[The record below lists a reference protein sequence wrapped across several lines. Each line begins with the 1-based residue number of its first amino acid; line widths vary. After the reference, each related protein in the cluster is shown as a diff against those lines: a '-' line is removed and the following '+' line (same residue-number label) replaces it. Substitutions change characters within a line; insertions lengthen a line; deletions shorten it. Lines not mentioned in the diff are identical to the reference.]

1 MYNATAVAE
10 AIRSALANLAEQA
23 EWPSVAGNRYEED
36 EVIIAEM
43 EPEVVMGKAGEPEAH
58 FKIRTSDGRTWK
70 VALEEF
76 FI

>member
-1 MYNATAVAE
+1 MYNATAVAA
-10 AIRSALANLAEQA
+10 AIRSALAALADQA
-23 EWPSVAGNRYEED
+23 EWPSVAGTRYEED

-43 EPEVVMGKAGEPEAH
+43 EPEVEMGKAGEPEAH

-70 VALEEF
+70 VTLDEI